1 MPGKSFAGV
10 KRVTVPNQ
18 SMSLRDIIQRFVRR
32 ESLPVSKEGIYE
44 ERFGDLEKLKHQDI
58 TVQMEKVEEMR
69 EKLMK
74 IEKRWKDQEAAK
86 KAAAEKVVEPVPPG
100 QGGTPVKP
108 PGDPIPS

>member
-86 KAAAEKVVEPVPPG
+86 KAAAEKVVEPVPPV